1 MCIQKNLKAITKIT
15 KQNVIANKSTNE
27 IKWDHKKY
35 FINPKEGRKREE
47 WTKKMQQ
54 IETNNF
60 MIYSNLKQMVKT
72 SKLKGNDCH
81 MG

>member
-47 WTKKMQQ
+47 
-54 IETNNF
+54 
-60 MIYSNLKQMVKT
+60 
-72 SKLKGNDCH
+72 
-81 MG
+81 